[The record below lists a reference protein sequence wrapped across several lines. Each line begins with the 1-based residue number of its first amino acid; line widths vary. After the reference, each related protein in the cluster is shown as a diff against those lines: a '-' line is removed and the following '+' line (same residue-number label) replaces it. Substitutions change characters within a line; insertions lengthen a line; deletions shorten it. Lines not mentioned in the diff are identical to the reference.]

1 VGVCQRSQY
10 CRSEVAQHGKP
21 LTLLATTWVRRIVFA
36 QKLAPSVGGEALKKV
51 VKKRQDFANT
61 EGCAQNDSVEQQKS
75 EGRRKKTIQQLFF
88 FNLRVFI
95 QE

>member
-1 VGVCQRSQY
+1 
-10 CRSEVAQHGKP
+10 
-21 LTLLATTWVRRIVFA
+21 
-36 QKLAPSVGGEALKKV
+36 VGGEALKKV

>member
-51 VKKRQDFANT
+51 VKKRQDFGT
-61 EGCAQNDSVEQQKS
+61 RRVVRRTTVSSSRKVKDEERKRYNDY
-75 EGRRKKTIQQLFF
+75 FF
-88 FNLRVFI
+88 LI
-95 QE
+95 